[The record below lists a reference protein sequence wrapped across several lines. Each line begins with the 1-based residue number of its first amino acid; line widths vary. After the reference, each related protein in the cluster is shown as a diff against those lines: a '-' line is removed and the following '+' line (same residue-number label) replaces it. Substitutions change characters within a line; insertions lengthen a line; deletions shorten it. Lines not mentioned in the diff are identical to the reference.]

1 MGGGRGGGELD
12 LMLNSMTL
20 HVLALCNV
28 VKEKALSGDGFIV
41 YLFRIPVSF
50 HNVKTVLP
58 GGPHK
63 NRQEITIITT
73 QSG

>member
-1 MGGGRGGGELD
+1 MGGGRGELD

-50 HNVKTVLP
+50 DNVKTVLP

-63 NRQEITIITT
+63 NRHEITIITP

>member
-1 MGGGRGGGELD
+1 MGGGRGGRELD

-20 HVLALCNV
+20 HVLALSNV

-50 HNVKTVLP
+50 HNVKTRNYNNYNSKWV
-58 GGPHK
+58 K
-63 NRQEITIITT
+63 IF
-73 QSG
+73 